1 MRLHLFEFEDQVWFP
16 KILRDYQTGY
26 IGFLA
31 SRANLYEA
39 VPEMLEKMS
48 AAHIV
53 DLASG
58 AGTPAI
64 AATEAIRQRGGSL
77 VLTDKFP
84 NTEAMASV
92 GVYNHV
98 VYRKEP
104 LDVLK
109 DPFPSGDTYTVFN
122 AFHHFTDDEQL
133 AILHKAKATGG
144 SILVLEPLQRNLFT
158 FLKVLLSTTLGP
170 ILLSPFIRPF
180 TWSRMLFTYLIPIGI
195 VVTLWDGIVSVM
207 RSFSNRDCQKLKLQA
222 KLSDLN
228 LKVGKLPSRFGDIIY
243 LQSS

>member
-31 SRANLYEA
+31 SRANLYET
-39 VPEMLEKMS
+39 VPSVLDKMN
-48 AAHIV
+48 ARHIV

-64 AATEAIRQRGGSL
+64 TATDGIRQSGGSL
-77 VLTDKFP
+77 ILTDKFP
-84 NTEAMASV
+84 NAEAMASV

-98 VYRKEP
+98 AYRKEP
-104 LDVLK
+104 LDILK
-109 DPFPSGDTYTVFN
+109 DPFPSGKTYTIFN
-122 AFHHFTDDEQL
+122 AFHHFSADEQL
-133 AILHKAKATGG
+133 AILHKARAAGG
-144 SILVLEPLQRNLFT
+144 SILVLEPLQRSFFT
-158 FLKVLLSTTLGP
+158 FLKVLISTTIGP
-170 ILLSPFIRPF
+170 ILFSPFIRPF

-195 VVTLWDGIVSVM
+195 VVTLWDGTVSVM
-207 RSFSNRDCQKLKLQA
+207 RSFSNRDCQRLKLQA